1 MNLTPLSAGFTTDLH
16 IETEGRLCGICM
28 IHAVQDVIWQRYFT
42 RHVLP
47 HITTIGDRVR
57 TRSATA
63 KSLYVQTEHF
73 LYASL
78 LSRSHSKVLAIGIEA
93 DGLLRELVCSAA
105 FDERVL
111 VVTESQ
117 AEAPRGTERCAPE
130 AARPR
135 TLAERFDIV
144 FTDDARC
151 DLAPGVRHVEIVS
164 DTRHRTGDDTEVDF
178 VFATGPAIK
187 FPMCSDIRRR
197 FMPRLVSAGIFTPL
211 FRLLVMSDPQC
222 MVVLDITANALES
235 GRICDRIFRTRL
247 REVV

>member
-1 MNLTPLSAGFTTDLH
+1 MPSRTSY
-16 IETEGRLCGICM
+16 GRGTSHGTCCPTSPPSEIAFGRG
-28 IHAVQDVIWQRYFT
+28 A
-42 RHVLP
+42 
-47 HITTIGDRVR
+47 
-57 TRSATA
+57 ATA

-73 LYASL
+73 PYASL

-178 VFATGPAIK
+178 VFATGPGHQV
-187 FPMCSDIRRR
+187 PH
-197 FMPRLVSAGIFTPL
+197 V
-211 FRLLVMSDPQC
+211 Q
-222 MVVLDITANALES
+222 
-235 GRICDRIFRTRL
+235 
-247 REVV
+247 

>member
-1 MNLTPLSAGFTTDLH
+1 
-16 IETEGRLCGICM
+16 M
-28 IHAVQDVIWQRYFT
+28 IHDVQDVIWQRYFT

-47 HITTIGDRVR
+47 HIVNIEDRVR

-73 LYASL
+73 PYASL

-93 DGLLRELVCSAA
+93 EGLLRELASAA
-105 FDERVL
+105 LDERVL
-111 VVTESQ
+111 VVTERQ
-117 AEAPRGTERCAPE
+117 AEAPRGAEMCAPE

-135 TLAERFDIV
+135 TETQRFDIV
-144 FTDDARC
+144 FTEDARC

-178 VFATGPAIK
+178 VFATGPAIR
-187 FPMCSDIRRR
+187 PPVCGDIRRR
-197 FMPRLVSAGIFTPL
+197 FMPRLLSAGVFSPF
-211 FRLLVMSDPQC
+211 FRLLVLSDPRC
-222 MVVLDITANALES
+222 MAVLDITANALES

-247 REVV
+247 REIV